1 MESLRAVQ
9 GDILSLAALKL
20 LPVLRATTSDHRL
33 AAAAQQALERFD
45 GNMRADAAAPLVF
58 AYWADE
64 LTRGLIAPKLGEARF
79 KTLYGKRTF
88 RAGLQ
93 VMLLEPEA
101 GAFWCA
107 PLSCAQQSSQALS
120 RALDRIAAEQGSDAS
135 AWRWGRAHPA
145 LSSHRPFGNVAM
157 LARFF
162 DVSVP
167 TGGDPWTVNVGQY
180 WANDAKLPFANR
192 HAASLRALYDLADPE
207 RSQFIYQTGQ
217 SGLVFSPRYRD
228 MKDDWAGVR
237 GRPLQLRPQAWA
249 HQAVLVPGK

>member
-1 MESLRAVQ
+1 V
-9 GDILSLAALKL
+9 
-20 LPVLRATTSDHRL
+20 AT
-33 AAAAQQALERFD
+33 
-45 GNMRADAAAPLVF
+45 
-58 AYWADE
+58 
-64 LTRGLIAPKLGEARF
+64 
-79 KTLYGKRTF
+79 
-88 RAGLQ
+88 
-93 VMLLEPEA
+93 
-101 GAFWCA
+101 
-107 PLSCAQQSSQALS
+107 
-120 RALDRIAAEQGSDAS
+120 
-135 AWRWGRAHPA
+135 
-145 LSSHRPFGNVAM
+145 

-228 MKDDWAGVR
+228 MRDDWAGVR

-249 HQAVLVPGK
+249 HQAVLVPAK